1 VVARQAVPA
10 EDMMQAFAYR
20 HLVPTDDLRVAV
32 IGRGGT
38 RAPSSIVSSQPVRIP
53 VGGATRVRVTL
64 PPAYLTFEK
73 IQFELSES
81 PDGITLRD
89 LSLNQG
95 MLQAGAEFI
104 LEADAAK
111 ARPGLRGNLIVTVSG
126 ERAPA
131 ANQQAP
137 AARRRPPL
145 GTLPAISFEIVAPGR

>member
-1 VVARQAVPA
+1 
-10 EDMMQAFAYR
+10 MQAFADR
-20 HLVPTDDLRVAV
+20 HLVPTDDLHVGM

-73 IQFELSES
+73 IQFELSE
-81 PDGITLRD
+81 PPEGIALGD
-89 LSLNQG
+89 VSFNQG
-95 MLQAGAEFI
+95 MLQAGAEFV

-111 ARPGLRGNLIVTVSG
+111 VKPGLRGNLIVTISG

-131 ANQQAP
+131 ANQKTQQAP
-137 AARRRPPL
+137 AAVRRRLPL